1 MKRNFIF
8 LILFA
13 LFLAMAP
20 IKTQA
25 QIGPIGDW
33 SFEFTEGDEHIYN
46 IPIDDKGEFTVE
58 FEISNSYLVE
68 IEVEITVD
76 AAFNGTL
83 LGDDPM
89 VVSVSSGET
98 KTDDFRIGNIDLFQA
113 NSPGGTQDEFR
124 AIATLKTIG
133 GIDVSMTNNW
143 KDDRGDAKMPRIH
156 ELRIGEANEIL
167 EFNPDIETKFTVEIR
182 NHGNLDDQIGQAE
195 VSDDCSLMTVSIG
208 DESELSKI
216 LKPQIKSS
224 SDFAIVTINVDISP
238 THPTRNCDV
247 DLRVSAGG
255 SGEGDGI
262 VWTES
267 SFRISIKEGE
277 APPPDDSNDDG
288 PVNQPIV
295 TEQNLPAGGITP
307 ILTAILLA
315 FFVGRRN

>member
-1 MKRNFIF
+1 MKRNYTY

-13 LFLAMAP
+13 LLLAIVPMN
-20 IKTQA
+20 TQA
-25 QIGPIGDW
+25 QIGPLGDW
-33 SFEFTEGDEHIYN
+33 SFEFVEEDNHIYN
-46 IPIDDKGEFTVE
+46 IPIDNKGEFTVE

-98 KTDDFRIGNIDLFQA
+98 KKDDFRIGDIDLFQA
-113 NSPGGTQDEFR
+113 NSPGGSQDEFR
-124 AIATLKTIG
+124 AVATLKTVG
-133 GIDVSMTNNW
+133 GIDVSVTNNW

-156 ELRIGEANEIL
+156 DLRIGEANEIL
-167 EFNPDIETKFTVEIR
+167 EFNPDIETQFTVQVR

-195 VSDDCSLMTVSIG
+195 VSDDCSLMSVRIG
-208 DESELSKI
+208 DDSELSKI

-224 SDFAIVTINVDISP
+224 SDFAIVEIIVDISP

-247 DLRVSAGG
+247 DLRISSGG

-267 SFRISIKEGE
+267 SFRISVKEGE

-288 PVNQPIV
+288 PINQPIV
-295 TEQNLPAGGITP
+295 TEQNLPAGGITS
-307 ILTAILLA
+307 ILSAIFLA
-315 FFVGRRN
+315 FFVGRRD